1 MLKNATIYLFLISVL
16 LFSCAP
22 KEDTNEFK
30 DVKGTYYSIKG
41 YIYDQW
47 SIHHDQ
53 PYGLVKIVKLDGKVD
68 SSYISAIDMDWG
80 SVLKLFIE
88 TDISDPKFLG
98 KYDFTGFHDMSTA
111 SKNYFYEAKDKKLF
125 TRRLEIVT
133 DSYNNRIKSIF
144 IETQKKTS
152 ISTKTQKLLYIP
164 LKTISIQEVENSKI
178 GAQTEVYLE
187 YKFL

>member
-1 MLKNATIYLFLISVL
+1 MFKNATLYLFLISIL
-16 LFSCAP
+16 LFSCKA
-22 KEDTNEFK
+22 KEETNEFK

-47 SIHHDQ
+47 TIYHDQ
-53 PYGLVKIVKLDGKVD
+53 PFGLVKIVKLDGKVD
-68 SSYISAIDMDWG
+68 SSYVSALDMDWG
-80 SVLKLFIE
+80 SILELFIE

-98 KYDFTGFHDMSTA
+98 KYDFTGFQDMST
-111 SKNYFYEAKDKKLF
+111 SSTNYFYEAKDKKLF

-133 DSYNNRIKSIF
+133 DSYNNKIKSIF

-178 GAQTEVYLE
+178 GAETEVYLE